1 MAPEFAVLL
10 QSIPER
16 ERRGRVFRLNS
27 VLNGEA
33 PVGADWAGRMLSRI
47 GKQARVI
54 VSPEAGSQ
62 KIKHASAHDLRR
74 SFGNRWAQRLMPAEL
89 KELMRH
95 ASIETTLSY
104 YVGLNAEETAAKCWR
119 VFEAEVRDTPAAQ
132 GRLPRKPQAK

>member
-62 KIKHASAHDLRR
+62 KIKYASAHDLRR

-95 ASIETTLSY
+95 ASIETTLRY

-119 VFEAEVRDTPAAQ
+119 VFEAEVRATPAAQ